1 MHLPVVLHKDID
13 SDYGVTVPDLPGCF
27 SAGTTMEEALTNA
40 VEAIEL
46 HLEGMLVDGEP
57 LPLPKQIEEHQQS
70 PDYADGVW
78 ALVKVDLSRISG
90 RSKRVNITLPERLLA
105 VMDQYA
111 AQHGETRSGL
121 IAQAAMAYIATAQ
134 TAEVS

>member
-1 MHLPVVLHKDID
+1 
-13 SDYGVTVPDLPGCF
+13 
-27 SAGTTMEEALTNA
+27 
-40 VEAIEL
+40 
-46 HLEGMLVDGEP
+46 MLIDGEP
-57 LPLPKQIEEHQQS
+57 LPLPKPLAEHQQN

-78 ALVKVDLSRISG
+78 ALVTVDLSRISG
-90 RSKRVNITLPERLLA
+90 KSKRVNITLPERLLT

-134 TAEVS
+134 TAEVV